1 MNLYPS
7 PTRLENRIVAP
18 PLRAWS
24 WRRKCATGVLLAGL
38 LVAIQVLAIP
48 LLLFGLGPPTP

>member
-1 MNLYPS
+1 MNLSPS
-7 PTRLENRIVAP
+7 STLSGNRLVTP
-18 PLRAWS
+18 PRAWS
-24 WRRKCATGVLLAGL
+24 WRRKCATGALLAGL